1 MSPLAVRIG
10 LGVLAVLALI
20 ALRGKRWAYFAFV
33 VLGLLY
39 YPAQAHF
46 QLHAPK
52 CDQVLPTVQQLVP
65 LLQSYLTLALFAG
78 FYWLSWVQLRDA
90 NARSFWALLATVL
103 AAALFEIA
111 DGMTV
116 VVAVA
121 KTARHARAAAAA
133 VVPHCRV
140 QDLVPALAG
149 ALGAMVLLAI
159 WARLTRKPGY
169 VRLAKKP
176 GKAAARPL
184 APAPRSPL
192 PPPRA
197 VVYEPPKYGAPPLPS
212 DFSPGPTTEVRAAA
226 HAEPAEEAEPTEEAA
241 PAARTRTDIVQQLR
255 QRLQGV
261 VRSLGSLGNVRAM
274 GQRLWGM
281 IVRRRRAV
289 IVAVVALVVL
299 GMLVAGGTIVVNRLA
314 APTPVATEQA
324 PPPPPEPPAAPPRQL
339 QSEVLGYYEPSY
351 KFTVFDRRF
360 TRLTLRP
367 SASVTFTRPGVRQEV
382 PCEDSN
388 IGRDLVRLRCTLE
401 PYGVVTIDGRFPI
414 RYATTKLDMPV
425 LSASITVTNN
435 RGEVQ
440 YRARDSFYWHVP
452 D

>member
-10 LGVLAVLALI
+10 LGVLAVLALF
-20 ALRGKRWAYFAFV
+20 ALRGKRWAYVSFIA
-33 VLGLLY
+33 LGLLY

-52 CDQVLPTVQQLVP
+52 CEQILPAVQQLVP
-65 LLQSYLTLALFAG
+65 LLQNFLYLGLFAG
-78 FYWLSWVQLRDA
+78 FYWMSWVQLRDT
-90 NARSFWALLATVL
+90 NARGFWALAVTVL
-103 AAALFEIA
+103 VAALFEIA
-111 DGMTV
+111 DGMTA

-121 KTARHARAAAAA
+121 KTARHAKAVAVAA
-133 VVPHCRV
+133 PLHCRV
-140 QDLVPALAG
+140 QDLVPAIAG

-159 WARLTRKPGY
+159 WARLTKKPAY
-169 VRLAKKP
+169 VALGRKP

-192 PPPRA
+192 PPARA
-197 VVYEPPKYGAPPLPS
+197 VVYEPPKYGSPPPPA

-226 HAEPAEEAEPTEEAA
+226 HAEPAEEIEPTADIGA
-241 PAARTRTDIVQQLR
+241 GSKVAAARAAVVERLR
-255 QRLQGV
+255 GILERLRPALQRV
-261 VRSLGSLGNVRAM
+261 WRVI
-274 GQRLWGM
+274 WG
-281 IVRRRRAV
+281 RRRAIAVGLGVVVVLVGAVVFVLPRV
-289 IVAVVALVVL
+289 IAPPAPVAV
-299 GMLVAGGTIVVNRLA
+299 
-314 APTPVATEQA
+314 EQP

-388 IGRDLVRLRCTLE
+388 IGRDLVRLKCTLE
-401 PYGVVTIDGRFPI
+401 PYGLVTIDGRFPI

-440 YRARDSFYWHVP
+440 YRARDQFYWHVP

>member
-1 MSPLAVRIG
+1 MSLLAVRIG
-10 LGVLAVLALI
+10 AGVLALLALI

-52 CDQVLPTVQQLVP
+52 CEQILPTLQQIVP
-65 LLQSYLTLALFAG
+65 LLHNYLYLALFAG
-78 FYWLSWVQLRDA
+78 FYWMSWVQLRYA
-90 NARSFWALLATVL
+90 NARVFWALVATLL

-121 KTARHARAAAAA
+121 KTARHAKAVAAAA
-133 VVPHCRV
+133 PLHCRV
-140 QDLVPALAG
+140 QDLVPAVAG
-149 ALGAMVLLAI
+149 AIGAAVLLAI
-159 WARLTRKPGY
+159 WARLTKKPAY
-169 VRLAKKP
+169 VALGKKP

-184 APAPRSPL
+184 PPAPRSPL

-197 VVYEPPKYGAPPLPS
+197 VVYEPPKFGAAPAPA
-212 DFSPGPTTEVRAAA
+212 DFSPGPTTEVRTAA
-226 HAEPAEEAEPTEEAA
+226 HVAPTEEIEPTDDIAA
-241 PAARTRTDIVQQLR
+241 GKLGVARAALSARLR
-255 QRLQGV
+255 GILARLRPGV
-261 VRSLGSLGNVRAM
+261 HRIW
-274 GQRLWGM
+274 QIIWG
-281 IVRRRRAV
+281 RRRAILV
-289 IVAVVALVVL
+289 GLGVVVVLVAAVVFVL
-299 GMLVAGGTIVVNRLA
+299 PRVI
-314 APTPVATEQA
+314 APSTPVAVEQ
-324 PPPPPEPPAAPPRQL
+324 PPPAPPEPPPPPPRQL

-401 PYGVVTIDGRFPI
+401 PYGVVTVEGRFPI

-425 LSASITVTNN
+425 LSANITVTNN

-440 YRARDSFYWHVP
+440 YRARDQFYWHVP